1 MGAEEQGMLCREKT
15 GTVAMLL
22 HPPPCPTASEPHWS
36 RGYHTLTLVPKREKK
51 HDVGDILGQLQCLR
65 NEMSWERSKGR
76 EGETLGK
83 LGCLL
88 SLK

>member
-36 RGYHTLTLVPKREKK
+36 RGYHTLTLVPKRPLASALKLN
-51 HDVGDILGQLQCLR
+51 DIHLYSQDI
-65 NEMSWERSKGR
+65 
-76 EGETLGK
+76 
-83 LGCLL
+83 
-88 SLK
+88 

>member
-1 MGAEEQGMLCREKT
+1 MGPEERGMLCREQT

-51 HDVGDILGQLQCLR
+51 HEVG
-65 NEMSWERSKGR
+65 
-76 EGETLGK
+76 TF
-83 LGCLL
+83 
-88 SLK
+88 